1 MHVDMSDVFIMLSY
15 CYNIVIMLLSY
26 CFNVVTTKYY
36 LVKQRSQI
44 SL

>member
-1 MHVDMSDVFIMLSY
+1 MSDVFIMLSY
-15 CYNIVIMLLSY
+15 CYHIVIMLLSY

-36 LVKQRSQI
+36 LVKQRRQI